1 MLVCCWFDL
10 GLKLLKVENGTFENR
25 TIAGN
30 SHYLV
35 PFGNRTIA
43 GTALIETALTGDPL
57 YYIKNQRGF
66 FLENN
71 KWECLLITEARCEQ
85 SCYTNNLICSFERKI
100 KMKKQLESSKLQ
112 SFTSKSMSMINLN
125 SNLIWH

>member
-43 GTALIETALTGDPL
+43 GTALIETALTRDPL
-57 YYIKNQRGF
+57 Y
-66 FLENN
+66 
-71 KWECLLITEARCEQ
+71 
-85 SCYTNNLICSFERKI
+85 
-100 KMKKQLESSKLQ
+100 QLDSD
-112 SFTSKSMSMINLN
+112 SKSESVNLEI
-125 SNLIWH
+125 LEDYR

>member
-10 GLKLLKVENGTFENR
+10 GLKLIKVENGTFENR

-57 YYIKNQRGF
+57 YNARNHK
-66 FLENN
+66 ED
-71 KWECLLITEARCEQ
+71 ITEGASAQFPIWIFNFWPHWQLRVILRK
-85 SCYTNNLICSFERKI
+85 NLG
-100 KMKKQLESSKLQ
+100 QL
-112 SFTSKSMSMINLN
+112 
-125 SNLIWH
+125 

>member
-57 YYIKNQRGF
+57 YYVPVND
-66 FLENN
+66 
-71 KWECLLITEARCEQ
+71 
-85 SCYTNNLICSFERKI
+85 RKCVFHFRPKPKPKSEKHLVFGRI
-100 KMKKQLESSKLQ
+100 PKPKPKVQIYVKKGGNFAKFQV
-112 SFTSKSMSMINLN
+112 
-125 SNLIWH
+125 SNDISN

>member
-43 GTALIETALTGDPL
+43 GTALIETALTGESL
-57 YYIKNQRGF
+57 Y
-66 FLENN
+66 L
-71 KWECLLITEARCEQ
+71 A
-85 SCYTNNLICSFERKI
+85 
-100 KMKKQLESSKLQ
+100 LQ
-112 SFTSKSMSMINLN
+112 SVER
-125 SNLIWH
+125 IWQRIFQKTCIIP

>member
-57 YYIKNQRGF
+57 YLHKDRIS
-66 FLENN
+66 E
-71 KWECLLITEARCEQ
+71 
-85 SCYTNNLICSFERKI
+85 
-100 KMKKQLESSKLQ
+100 KKSLKTKKC
-112 SFTSKSMSMINLN
+112 TSKRDNTYTSRGVTMAGIQ
-125 SNLIWH
+125 

>member
-10 GLKLLKVENGTFENR
+10 GLRLLKVENGTFENR

-57 YYIKNQRGF
+57 YSIFSKY
-66 FLENN
+66 
-71 KWECLLITEARCEQ
+71 
-85 SCYTNNLICSFERKI
+85 
-100 KMKKQLESSKLQ
+100 MKVGTRHLFSHLCVV
-112 SFTSKSMSMINLN
+112 
-125 SNLIWH
+125 

>member
-10 GLKLLKVENGTFENR
+10 GLRLLKVENGTFENR

-57 YYIKNQRGF
+57 YYTTARDDA
-66 FLENN
+66 
-71 KWECLLITEARCEQ
+71 LLTYCGIPGA
-85 SCYTNNLICSFERKI
+85 L
-100 KMKKQLESSKLQ
+100 LSSAVTVLKV
-112 SFTSKSMSMINLN
+112 S
-125 SNLIWH
+125 